1 MLGAFIPNQ
10 KLKKKKKKTIH
21 THKTFGKGR
30 EKLSLVFFQA
40 CFMSNG
46 KSNS

>member
-10 KLKKKKKKTIH
+10 KLKKKKKIY

-30 EKLSLVFFQA
+30 EKLSLVFFPGM
-40 CFMSNG
+40 FHE
-46 KSNS
+46 